1 MMLTC
6 PSCGTRYL
14 VPDAAIGPAGRKV
27 RCAACKHSWFQGPPE
42 EVTGRDLVE
51 RGARKVVAAFESLAP
66 NSDTSLAEP
75 PPPPPPPSW
84 VAEAA
89 SMRAAHVEEDEE
101 PAGPAVVPDINPF
114 AHEPPFRPRRNPA
127 RRWTMVAVA
136 GAVAL
141 VALNI
146 GLVTMGGIDGIAARL
161 GGPPVISD
169 PASLLQ
175 LAPTGAP
182 ERRRLDNGYEILTVT
197 GRIDNPTRTALSVPD
212 IRAELLSSDGQP
224 IYAWTISAPAPTLE
238 AGASLPFD
246 GVTVDVPAEAT
257 RMRLSFAE
265 EGAN

>member
-27 RCAACKHSWFQGPPE
+27 RCAACKHSWFQGPPA
-42 EVTGRDLVE
+42 EVSGRDLVE

-66 NSDTSLAEP
+66 DGDTAVAE
-75 PPPPPPPSW
+75 PPPPPPSW
-84 VAEAA
+84 VGETAP
-89 SMRAAHVEEDEE
+89 MRAGPPVQMADVSE
-101 PAGPAVVPDINPF
+101 GPAVVPEINPF

-127 RRWTMVAVA
+127 KTWTIVAVA
-136 GAVAL
+136 GALLL
-141 VALNI
+141 VGLNV
-146 GLVTMGGIDGIAARL
+146 GVVMLGGIDGITTRL
-161 GGPPVISD
+161 SGRPVMSD

-175 LAPTGAP
+175 LTPTGAP
-182 ERRRLDNGYEILTVT
+182 QRRRLDNGYEILTIN
-197 GRIDNPTRTALSVPD
+197 GRIDNPTATELTVPD
-212 IRAELLSSDGQP
+212 IRAELLSANGRS
-224 IYAWTISAPAPTLE
+224 IYGWTITAPAPTLA

-257 RMRLSFAE
+257 RMRLSFAS